1 LILFA
6 MKNEPTSARASR
18 RSAGRQSALNLV
30 LVIFLLLCANYIG
43 FKYYSHTDLSVS
55 QFYTLSGKTKD
66 VLKNL
71 DSPVHI
77 TTLFVNKEQ
86 PQYWEQTQNLLKE
99 YQRVGGKNVT
109 LEKVDPVY
117 DRARAV
123 ALQGQLH
130 FTGSDNLVIFQYKGL
145 NRMVK
150 QDDLLD
156 QDPQSGRV
164 GGYKGEQQ
172 FTGAIISLVEGKSS
186 KVYFTAGHGEHPMT
200 DTQTPGGYG
209 LVVQTLKGENIVTAS
224 LNLASVG
231 SVPAD
236 AAAVVIA
243 GPTVPFTPA
252 EAQAIDRYLAGN
264 GKVFVLLDPL
274 AQAGLDDVLK
284 KYEMSFDNDIVLSRV
299 MNSTGEQATTPL
311 AYIQQA
317 GFSSHPIVA
326 KFPAA
331 NYALPIVD
339 ARSVN
344 LQADSSPSPRVQ
356 ALMSTGPEAWGW
368 NVKPNMSDADLAGV
382 SSRIFDPKNDIAGPM
397 IVAAA
402 FDAGSVTDPATKAQS
417 LGTRV
422 VLVGSAHFLENDTI
436 QGETVGANFFINA
449 VDWLVKTNAALDISP
464 KEPQVYGVSLSPM
477 SQRVVTWTSLI
488 FIPGFALALGL
499 FAWFSRRK

>member
-252 EAQAIDRYLAGN
+252 EAQAIDKYLADN
-264 GKVFVLLDPL
+264 GKLFVLLDPL
-274 AQAGLDDVLK
+274 SPLGLEDVLK
-284 KYEMSFDNDIVLSRV
+284 KYELSFDNDIVLSRV
-299 MNSTGEQATTPL
+299 MTSTGQQATTPL
-311 AYIQQA
+311 AYIYQT
-317 GFSSHPIVA
+317 GFSSHPITA
-326 KFPAA
+326 KFSAA
-331 NYALPIVD
+331 GYAIPIVD
-339 ARSVN
+339 ARSIH
-344 LQADSSPSPRVQ
+344 LQPDTSPSPKAQ
-356 ALMSTGPEAWGW
+356 ALLSTGNEAWGW
-368 NVKPNMSDADLAGV
+368 IVQPNVSNADLQTV
-382 SSRIFDPKNDIAGPM
+382 SSRTYNRSTDISGPLT
-397 IVAAA
+397 IAAA
-402 FDAGSVTDPATKAQS
+402 YDAGTVTDPATKAPS
-417 LGTRV
+417 SGARIV
-422 VLVGSAHFLENDTI
+422 VVGSAHFLENDTASEI
-436 QGETVGANFFINA
+436 SSNFFINSL
-449 VDWLVKTNAALDISP
+449 DWLVKKNAVLDIAP
-464 KEPQVYGVSLSPM
+464 KQPQSYGVTLSPM
-477 SQRVVTWTSLI
+477 SQRTVTWTAL
-488 FIPGFALALGL
+488 FFVPGLALALGI
-499 FAWFSRRK
+499 FTWFSRRK